1 MTEPPIP
8 STPTGPAEGSATSD
22 DHGLAETLARE
33 TGEMLVEFRHNGFER
48 MDNPWSLQDDADMAA
63 HRFILERL
71 AHERPDDVV
80 LSEEGH
86 DDRSRIGQRR
96 VWIVDPLDGSNSFSS
111 RGADDWA
118 VHIAL
123 TIDGEPVCGAV
134 SMPSVGD
141 VASTAE
147 PPDVPVVDRE
157 NPVVVVSRQTMR
169 WHGQSLADAL
179 DARIVAFGSAG
190 AKAMAVV
197 RGSAD
202 AYFTDGGL
210 YEWDSCAPVAVALAA
225 GLHCSRLDGSTPTYN
240 NAQLFAP
247 GLLICRPEMADPILD
262 LIEIR

>member
-1 MTEPPIP
+1 MTEPPT
-8 STPTGPAEGSATSD
+8 SGSAAEGLASRA
-22 DHGLAETLARE
+22 DHLLAETLARE
-33 TGEMLVEFRHNGFER
+33 AGEMLVAFRKEGFESR
-48 MDNPWSLQDDADMAA
+48 SNPWMLQDDADMAA
-63 HRFILERL
+63 HRFIVDRL
-71 AHERPDDVV
+71 AQERPDDAV

-86 DDRSRIGQRR
+86 DDRTRLGQRR
-96 VWIVDPLDGSNSFSS
+96 VWIIDPLDGSNSFSA

-123 TIDGEPVCGAV
+123 SIDGEPVCGAV

-141 VASTAE
+141 VASTAN
-147 PPDVPVVDRE
+147 PPEVPEVE
-157 NPVVVVSRQTMR
+157 SESPVVVVSRQTMR
-169 WHGQSLADAL
+169 WHGQDLADAL
-179 DARIVAFGSAG
+179 GARVIGFGSAG

-225 GLHCSRLDGSTPTYN
+225 GLHCSRLDGSTPSYN
-240 NAQLFAP
+240 NKQLFVP
-247 GLLICRPEMADPILD
+247 GLLICRPEMAEPILD

>member
-1 MTEPPIP
+1 MTEPVI
-8 STPTGPAEGSATSD
+8 AGSATPD
-22 DHGLAETLARE
+22 DHLLAEALAVE
-33 TGEMLVEFRHNGFER
+33 TGEMLVEFRKEGF
-48 MDNPWSLQDDADMAA
+48 DGITSPWILQEDADMAA
-63 HRFILERL
+63 HRFILDRL
-71 AHERPDDVV
+71 TNERPNDAV

-86 DDRSRIGQRR
+86 DDRSRLGEKR
-96 VWIVDPLDGSNSFSS
+96 VWIVDPLDGSNSYSS

-123 TIDGEPVCGAV
+123 TIDGQAVCGAV
-134 SMPSVGD
+134 SVPSVGD

-147 PPDVPVVDRE
+147 PAEVPGSDRE
-157 NPVVVVSRQTMR
+157 NPLIVVSRQTMR
-169 WHGQSLADAL
+169 WHGQALADAL
-179 DARIVAFGSAG
+179 SARVVGFGSAG

-225 GLHCSRLDGSTPTYN
+225 GLHCSRLDGSTPSYN

-247 GLLICRPEMADPILD
+247 GLLICRPEMAEPILD

>member
-1 MTEPPIP
+1 
-8 STPTGPAEGSATSD
+8 
-22 DHGLAETLARE
+22 
-33 TGEMLVEFRHNGFER
+33 MLVEFRQAGF
-48 MDNPWSLQDDADMAA
+48 DAQANPWSLQEDADMEA
-63 HRFILERL
+63 HRFIVNRL
-71 AHERPDDVV
+71 AEVRPDDAV

-86 DDRSRIGQRR
+86 DDRSRMGQKR

-111 RGADDWA
+111 RNADDWA
-118 VHIAL
+118 VHVAL
-123 TIDGEPVCGAV
+123 TVDGEPVCGAV

-141 VASTAE
+141 VASTIG
-147 PPDVPVVDRE
+147 PIDVPDVDSDR
-157 NPVVVVSRQTMR
+157 PIVVVSRQTMR
-169 WHGQSLADAL
+169 WHGQGLADAL
-179 DARIVAFGSAG
+179 GARVIGFGSAG
-190 AKAMAVV
+190 AKAMAVI

-247 GLLICRPEMADPILD
+247 GLLICRPEMAEPILD